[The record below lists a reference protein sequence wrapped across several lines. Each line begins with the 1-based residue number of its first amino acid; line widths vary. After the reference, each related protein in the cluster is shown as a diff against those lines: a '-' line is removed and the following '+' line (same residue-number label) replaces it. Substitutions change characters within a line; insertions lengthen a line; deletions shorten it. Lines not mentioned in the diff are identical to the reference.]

1 MSDDPR
7 LILGRNLRTARAAVG
22 ISQGKLSQRSGVDLA
37 QISRAERGKTHV
49 RTDTLIRLARALRTT
64 PSELLRGIE

>member
-1 MSDDPR
+1 MPEDPR
-7 LILGRNLRTARAAVG
+7 IIIGRNLRAARDRAG
-22 ISQGKLSQRSGVDLA
+22 LSQGKVSQQSGVDQA
-37 QISRAERGKTHV
+37 QVNRIENGKTHV